1 MLDSTDPGAV
11 LELERSLDLSKTL
24 FIVSSKSGG
33 TVETLSHMKPLLR
46 AHGRRT
52 GDQFVAVTDPGS
64 GLVDL
69 ARERG
74 FRRVFE
80 NDPNI
85 GGRYSVLS
93 YFGLVPA
100 AVAGVDVRALLESS
114 QEAEQNCNHFDASSS
129 NSGLWM
135 GMAMAEL
142 ALQGR
147 DKLTFIVSEPIASFG
162 LWVEQLI
169 AESTG
174 KHGRGVLPV
183 ADEPVGAPEA
193 YGDDRVFVYIRNE
206 NEPDAD
212 TDAKVEALRKAGQA
226 VLTLTTRGTPR
237 TWAGSSS
244 SPSSPPRWRAGG
256 WRSTPSTSP
265 TCRRPRTTP
274 PRCSRPPSRRRW
286 TTPTTRR

>member
-1 MLDSTDPGAV
+1 M
-11 LELERSLDLSKTL
+11 
-24 FIVSSKSGG
+24 
-33 TVETLSHMKPLLR
+33 ETLSHMR
-46 AHGRRT
+46 HFYERT
-52 GDQFVAVTDPGS
+52 GGNGDQFVAVTDPGS

-69 ARERG
+69 AARARLQAGVRERPEH
-74 FRRVFE
+74 RRAATRCC
-80 NDPNI
+80 PTSAWCPRPWRASTC
-85 GGRYSVLS
+85 GRCWSPRRRPS
-93 YFGLVPA
+93 RTATTSTPA
-100 AVAGVDVRALLESS
+100 
-114 QEAEQNCNHFDASSS
+114 SS

-135 GMAMAEL
+135 GLAMGEL

-193 YGDDRVFVYIRNE
+193 YGDDRVFAYLRNDE
-206 NEPDAD
+206 RARRR
-212 TDAKVEALRKAGQA
+212 ARRQG
-226 VLTLTTRGTPR
+226 RGAAQGRPGGAHARPPAARPR

-244 SPSSPPRWRAGG
+244 SPSSPPRWPAGC
-256 WRSTPSTSP
+256 WRSTRSTSP

-274 PRCSRPPSRRRW
+274 TRCSRPPSRRRW
-286 TTPTTRR
+286 TTPTTTP